1 MVDKKLKK
9 QFCLLA
15 LGVISLFVSNAALA
29 HSGPLNKLALQACT
43 EKARSQACQYEGVH
57 NDLYIGTCQYMSSAL
72 MCVRNQPIQKI
83 EDEQPASDQTHEHN

>member
-1 MVDKKLKK
+1 MNDKKLKK

-57 NDLYIGTCQYMSSAL
+57 NDLYIGTCQYMSTAL
-72 MCVRNQPIQKI
+72 MCVRNQPIQTI
-83 EDEQPASDQTHEHN
+83 ESDKDTSDTTHKT